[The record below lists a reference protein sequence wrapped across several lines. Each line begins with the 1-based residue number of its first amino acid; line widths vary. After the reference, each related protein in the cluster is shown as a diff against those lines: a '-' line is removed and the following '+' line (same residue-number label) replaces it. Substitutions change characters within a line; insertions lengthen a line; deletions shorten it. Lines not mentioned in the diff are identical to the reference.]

1 MIKVEKNI
9 AGRPLKIE
17 SGQIARQAGGSV
29 MISYGETLILATVCC
44 SNEPREGI
52 DFLPMQVEYREK
64 HFAGG

>member
-29 MISYGETLILATVCC
+29 MISYGETLILAT
-44 SNEPREGI
+44 PGI
-52 DFLPMQVEYREK
+52 TESLSIK
-64 HFAGG
+64 NLSA